1 MSGGNQGQMAAIRGE
16 ILRFLFQ
23 LRRGLWQDKPMET
36 VSTHPELEAD
46 RRADRKTWLYFACFL
61 FASFIVESLSDQ
73 HLLLRTGAQNPNLP
87 WLSQASSHGVI
98 LALTPFITFMLS
110 RFPLTAE
117 VWKVNLLV
125 HAVATIAFSV
135 VHILAMVAIRKAF
148 SPVIFG
154 VPYEF
159 GLTDVS
165 VWLYEFRKDVLTYT
179 LIAALFWLNRMVEQR
194 ALDERGAQ
202 RDASDL
208 QRLTLKSGGR
218 SFFVNAPDVIWAKA
232 AGNYVEVVTEG
243 RVYLA
248 RMTLT
253 ELSRL
258 LSAAGDRHVRV
269 HRSHII
275 NLDRVSEIVPT
286 GEGDVLLRLETG
298 AEVPG
303 SRRYRAQYENRFAT

>member
-1 MSGGNQGQMAAIRGE
+1 ME
-16 ILRFLFQ
+16 I
-23 LRRGLWQDKPMET
+23 

-61 FASFIVESLSDQ
+61 FASFVVESLSDQ
-73 HLLLRTGAQNPNLP
+73 HVLLRTGDPYPNLP

-117 VWKVNLLV
+117 AWKVNLLV
-125 HAVATIAFSV
+125 HATATIAFSV
-135 VHILAMVAIRKAF
+135 VHILAMVAIRKLL
-148 SPVIFG
+148 SPIIFG
-154 VPYEF
+154 IPYEF
-159 GLTDVS
+159 GLSDVS

-194 ALDERGAQ
+194 ALDERGAK
-202 RDASDL
+202 RDATDL
-208 QRLTLKSGGR
+208 HRLTLKSGGR
-218 SFFVNAPDVIWAKA
+218 SYFVNAPDVISAKA
-232 AGNYVEVVTEG
+232 AGNYVEVVTEE
-243 RVYLA
+243 REYLA

-258 LSAAGDRHVRV
+258 LQAAGDRHVRV
-269 HRSHII
+269 HRSHLV

-286 GEGDVLLRLETG
+286 GEGDVTLRLDTG

-303 SRRYRAQYENRFAT
+303 SRRYRAQYEDELAA

>member
-1 MSGGNQGQMAAIRGE
+1 ME
-16 ILRFLFQ
+16 I
-23 LRRGLWQDKPMET
+23 

-61 FASFIVESLSDQ
+61 FASFVVESLSDQ
-73 HLLLRTGAQNPNLP
+73 HVLLRTDDPYPNLP

-117 VWKVNLLV
+117 AWKVNLLV
-125 HAVATIAFSV
+125 HATATIAFSA
-135 VHILAMVAIRKAF
+135 VHILAMVAIRKLL
-148 SPVIFG
+148 SPIIFG
-154 VPYEF
+154 IPYEF
-159 GLTDVS
+159 GLSDVS

-194 ALDERGAQ
+194 ALDERGAK
-202 RDASDL
+202 RDATDL
-208 QRLTLKSGGR
+208 HRLTLKSGGR
-218 SFFVNAPDVIWAKA
+218 SYFVNAPDVISAKA
-232 AGNYVEVVTEG
+232 AGNYVEVVTEE
-243 RVYLA
+243 REYLA

-258 LSAAGDRHVRV
+258 LQAAGDRHVRV
-269 HRSHII
+269 HRSHLV

-286 GEGDVLLRLETG
+286 GEGDVTLRLDTG

-303 SRRYRAQYENRFAT
+303 SRRYRAQYEDELAA

>member
-1 MSGGNQGQMAAIRGE
+1 ME
-16 ILRFLFQ
+16 I
-23 LRRGLWQDKPMET
+23 

-61 FASFIVESLSDQ
+61 FASFVVESLSDQ
-73 HLLLRTGAQNPNLP
+73 HVLLRTGDPYPNLP

-117 VWKVNLLV
+117 AWKVNLLV
-125 HAVATIAFSV
+125 HGAATIAFSV
-135 VHILAMVAIRKAF
+135 VHILAMVAIRKLL
-148 SPVIFG
+148 SPIIFG

-194 ALDERGAQ
+194 ALDERGAK
-202 RDASDL
+202 RDATDL
-208 QRLTLKSGGR
+208 HRLTLKSGGR
-218 SFFVNAPDVIWAKA
+218 SYFVNAPDVISAKA

-243 RVYLA
+243 REYLA

-258 LSAAGDRHVRV
+258 LQAAGDRHVRV
-269 HRSHII
+269 HRSHLV

-286 GEGDVLLRLETG
+286 GEGDVTLRLDTG

-303 SRRYRAQYENRFAT
+303 SRRYRAQYEDKLAT

>member
-1 MSGGNQGQMAAIRGE
+1 ME
-16 ILRFLFQ
+16 I
-23 LRRGLWQDKPMET
+23 

-61 FASFIVESLSDQ
+61 FASFVVESLSDQ
-73 HLLLRTGAQNPNLP
+73 HVLLRTGDPYPNLP

-125 HAVATIAFSV
+125 HAAATIAFSA
-135 VHILAMVAIRKAF
+135 VHILAMVAIRKLLN
-148 SPVIFG
+148 PIIFG
-154 VPYEF
+154 IPYEF

-194 ALDERGAQ
+194 ALDERGAK
-202 RDASDL
+202 RDATDL
-208 QRLTLKSGGR
+208 HRLTLKSGGR
-218 SFFVNAPDVIWAKA
+218 SYFVNAPDVISAKA

-243 RVYLA
+243 REYLA

-258 LSAAGDRHVRV
+258 LQAAGDRHVRV
-269 HRSHII
+269 
-275 NLDRVSEIVPT
+275 
-286 GEGDVLLRLETG
+286 
-298 AEVPG
+298 
-303 SRRYRAQYENRFAT
+303 SRFVKVKPQS

>member
-1 MSGGNQGQMAAIRGE
+1 ME
-16 ILRFLFQ
+16 I
-23 LRRGLWQDKPMET
+23 

-61 FASFIVESLSDQ
+61 FASFVVESLSDQ
-73 HLLLRTGAQNPNLP
+73 HVLLRTGDPYPNLP

-117 VWKVNLLV
+117 AWKVNLLV
-125 HAVATIAFSV
+125 HATATIAFSA
-135 VHILAMVAIRKAF
+135 VHILAMVAIRKLL
-148 SPVIFG
+148 SPIIFG

-194 ALDERGAQ
+194 ALDERGAK
-202 RDASDL
+202 RDATDL
-208 QRLTLKSGGR
+208 HRLTLKSGGR
-218 SFFVNAPDVIWAKA
+218 SYFVNAPDVISAKA

-243 RVYLA
+243 REYLA

-258 LSAAGDRHVRV
+258 LQAAGDRHVRV
-269 HRSHII
+269 HRSHLV

-286 GEGDVLLRLETG
+286 GEGDVTLRLDTG

-303 SRRYRAQYENRFAT
+303 SRRYRAQYEDKLAT

>member
-1 MSGGNQGQMAAIRGE
+1 ME
-16 ILRFLFQ
+16 I
-23 LRRGLWQDKPMET
+23 

-61 FASFIVESLSDQ
+61 FASFVVESLSDQ
-73 HLLLRTGAQNPNLP
+73 HVLLRTDDPYPNLP

-110 RFPLTAE
+110 RFPLTTEA
-117 VWKVNLLV
+117 WKVNLLV
-125 HAVATIAFSV
+125 HAAATIAFSV
-135 VHILAMVAIRKAF
+135 VHILAMVAIRKLL
-148 SPVIFG
+148 SPIIFG
-154 VPYEF
+154 IPYEF
-159 GLTDVS
+159 GLSDVS

-194 ALDERGAQ
+194 ALDERGAK
-202 RDASDL
+202 RDATDL
-208 QRLTLKSGGR
+208 HRLTLKSGGR
-218 SFFVNAPDVIWAKA
+218 SYFVNAPDVISAKA

-243 RVYLA
+243 REYLA

-258 LSAAGDRHVRV
+258 LQAAGDRHVRV
-269 HRSHII
+269 HRSHLV

-286 GEGDVLLRLETG
+286 GEGDVTLRLDTG

-303 SRRYRAQYENRFAT
+303 SRRYRAQYEDKLAA